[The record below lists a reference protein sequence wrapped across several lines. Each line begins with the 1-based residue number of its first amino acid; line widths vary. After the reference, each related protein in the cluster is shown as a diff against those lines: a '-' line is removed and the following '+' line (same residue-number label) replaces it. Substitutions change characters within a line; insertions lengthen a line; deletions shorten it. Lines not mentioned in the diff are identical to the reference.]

1 MSNIYAKNID
11 LEDLGRT
18 QLRQPKRGGTK
29 DSTKVIEASS
39 FIIDDAAKDG
49 DDKKLLLI
57 LHDYLMDMLQN
68 CYNTLIEELYG

>member
-1 MSNIYAKNID
+1 VSNIYAKNID

>member
-1 MSNIYAKNID
+1 MSNIYARNID

>member
-1 MSNIYAKNID
+1 VSNIYARNID

-39 FIIDDAAKDG
+39 FIIDDAAKDR

>member
-1 MSNIYAKNID
+1 MSNIYARNID

-39 FIIDDAAKDG
+39 FIIDDAAKDR